1 MGKMVKLPFNRF
13 SIFGLIFSLI
23 YTYLYLFNNSIFFKD
38 VLNRI
43 NFLIDFNFENYL
55 SNPIIFLKDLGD
67 IFTAQL
73 QLFLLNKGF
82 IINFFYIFFIT
93 EFLMGILKNRSKK
106 IEIISRIY
114 IYSVLLI
121 KPFAISF
128 WDHHQFFLFFSI
140 LSNINFKKSIFE
152 RFFKYLFFG
161 LVDFILIPSL
171 IIVKAK
177 TLFDS
182 IILGIIFIIGLGYA
196 YTLSSYNS
204 ISEPS
209 TILSLISLFVI
220 ALNILIIILHKNHN
234 IFNSYLWIV
243 YLYIFLFFQSF
254 LFGQNITNRIILN
267 YSPLIPL
274 LVFGREY
281 IYDRD

>member
-1 MGKMVKLPFNRF
+1 
-13 SIFGLIFSLI
+13 
-23 YTYLYLFNNSIFFKD
+23 
-38 VLNRI
+38 
-43 NFLIDFNFENYL
+43 
-55 SNPIIFLKDLGD
+55 
-67 IFTAQL
+67 
-73 QLFLLNKGF
+73 
-82 IINFFYIFFIT
+82 
-93 EFLMGILKNRSKK
+93 
-106 IEIISRIY
+106 
-114 IYSVLLI
+114 
-121 KPFAISF
+121 
-128 WDHHQFFLFFSI
+128 
-140 LSNINFKKSIFE
+140 
-152 RFFKYLFFG
+152 
-161 LVDFILIPSL
+161 DFILIPSL

-204 ISEPS
+204 INEPS

-220 ALNILIIILHKNHN
+220 ALNILIIILTKNHN
-234 IFNSYLWIV
+234 IFSSYLWIF
-243 YLYIFLFFQSF
+243 YLYIFIFFQSF